1 MDLYHY
7 YLTQKG
13 RNIIKN
19 QNYFPVYERH
29 FSKFVGH
36 PITMF
41 EIGTGDGGSCQMW
54 KYYFGPMAKIVTI
67 DIQSLPQF
75 NETQIFVCTG
85 DQSDPVFLN
94 GLIQEF
100 GPPDIVLDDGSH
112 LMKHINASFE
122 VLFPQMSPKGVYL
135 VEDLGGS
142 YWPEYGGGFRHPDS
156 FYERTKPLI
165 DEMNARY
172 TSGAVKQSPYG
183 RNIFG
188 ISYYL
193 NMVVFD
199 RSPFINWDMLRFPV
213 PLPVPH

>member
-29 FSKFVGH
+29 FSRFVGH
-36 PITMF
+36 PVTMF
-41 EIGTGDGGSCQMW
+41 EIGTGNGGSCQMW
-54 KYYFGPMAKIVTI
+54 KYYFGAMARIVTI
-67 DIQSLPQF
+67 DIQALPQF
-75 NETQIFVCTG
+75 MEPQIFVRTG

-112 LMKHINASFE
+112 MMKDINGSFE
-122 VLFPQMSPKGVYL
+122 ILFPQMSNKGVYL
-135 VEDLGGS
+135 VEDLGGC
-142 YWPEYGGGFRHPDS
+142 YWPEYGGGVGNPAS

-165 DEMNARY
+165 DQMNAMY
-172 TSGAVKQSPYG
+172 TLGAVTPGPCG
-183 RNIFG
+183 RDIYG

-193 NMVVFD
+193 NMVVIE
-199 RSPFINWDMLRFPV
+199 RTPFLNIDMTRFPD
-213 PLPVPH
+213 PLPL